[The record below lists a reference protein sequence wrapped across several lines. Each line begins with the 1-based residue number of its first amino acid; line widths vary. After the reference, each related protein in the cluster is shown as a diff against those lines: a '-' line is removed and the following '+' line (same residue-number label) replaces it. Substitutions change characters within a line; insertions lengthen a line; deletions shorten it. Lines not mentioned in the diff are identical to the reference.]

1 MNQEERLNYL
11 INELIKEYG
20 DELQHMEIPAS
31 YKARISLLRGLMNL
45 RDPKQIS
52 DKFIKIQ
59 DEYLQEEIKKETIVD
74 VNKLPTVKEVFKN
87 SNNKHKDKLVL
98 YKGDI
103 TNLKVDAIVNAANS
117 QMLGCFVPN
126 HKCIDNAIH
135 SKAGLQLREEC
146 NVLMKKQGHLEAT
159 GSAKI
164 TNAYNLPSSYVIHT
178 VGPIIKGKLTEELC
192 DDLRSSYISC
202 LKLADENNLKSIAF
216 CCISTGEFGFPNK
229 EAAHIAIKAI
239 DDYLDNNDS
248 NIEKVIINVFKEV
261 DFEIYKSILE

>member
-20 DELQHMEIPAS
+20 NDLKHMEVPAS
-31 YKARISLLRGLMNL
+31 YKARKSLLRGLMNL
-45 RDPKQIS
+45 RDPKEMD

-59 DEYLQEEIKKETIVD
+59 DEYLQEEMKQEKIVD
-74 VNKLPTVKEVFKN
+74 VNQLQTVGEVFKN
-87 SNNKHKDKLVL
+87 SNNKHKDRLVL

-103 TNLKVDAIVNAANS
+103 TNLKVDAIVNATNS

-146 NVLMKKQGHLEAT
+146 NIIMKKQGYLEST

-164 TNAYNLPSSYVIHT
+164 TNAYNLPSKYVIHT
-178 VGPIIKGKLTEELC
+178 VGPIVKDKLTKELFH
-192 DDLRSSYISC
+192 DLRSSYISC
-202 LKLADENNLKSIAF
+202 LKLAEEHNLKSIAF
-216 CCISTGEFGFPNK
+216 CCISTGEFGFPNE

-239 DDYLDNNDS
+239 DDYLDNNS
-248 NIEKVIINVFKEV
+248 NIEKVIINVFKDI
-261 DFEIYKSILE
+261 DFEIYKSIFE